1 MIFLSSFDCGRL
13 IISAFDASIISSKR
27 NKITGLLP
35 IGKNALLILLVVL
48 LLFYI
53 IGFYFRKMI
62 WQFEDELDRKE
73 KERAEEGKVLEK
85 VLEAQAQKDAENSVK
100 DAGEQ

>member
-1 MIFLSSFDCGRL
+1 MDRKLKMLPVVFMLTAGAIT
-13 IISAFDASIISSKR
+13 SIITY
-27 NKITGLLP
+27 ILQYE
-35 IGKNALLILLVVL
+35 GKTALMIMLAVL

-62 WQFEDELDRKE
+62 WQFEDEVKIKE
-73 KERAEEGKVLEK
+73 KELLEEGKVLEK
-85 VLEAQAQKDAENSVK
+85 SAETASEKEAEGGVK

>member
-1 MIFLSSFDCGRL
+1 M
-13 IISAFDASIISSKR
+13 
-27 NKITGLLP
+27 
-35 IGKNALLILLVVL
+35 ILLVVL

>member
-1 MIFLSSFDCGRL
+1 
-13 IISAFDASIISSKR
+13 
-27 NKITGLLP
+27 
-35 IGKNALLILLVVL
+35 
-48 LLFYI
+48 
-53 IGFYFRKMI
+53 MI
-62 WQFEDELDRKE
+62 WQFEDEVDRKE

>member
-1 MIFLSSFDCGRL
+1 MDRKLKMLPVVFMLVAG
-13 IISAFDASIISSKR
+13 A
-27 NKITGLLP
+27 ITGIITYLLQYE
-35 IGKNALLILLVVL
+35 GKNALLILLVVL

-85 VLEAQAQKDAENSVK
+85 VMEAQAQKDAENSVK

>member
-1 MIFLSSFDCGRL
+1 MDRKLKMLPVILMLTAG
-13 IISAFDASIISSKR
+13 A
-27 NKITGLLP
+27 ITGIITYILQYE
-35 IGKNALLILLVVL
+35 GKNALLILLIVL

-53 IGFYFRKMI
+53 IGFCFRKMI
-62 WQFEDELDRKE
+62 WKFEDELARKE

-85 VLEAQAQKDAENSVK
+85 VMEAQERKDAENGVK